1 MQDYNN
7 TDTMRMKI
15 TGRSFPKKGMSSK
28 NLSNLEKSRNRSQRR
43 FESDFHELLEST
55 YDAVIL
61 TDVDGNII
69 KGNERTSEYFQYDP
83 KEIVKLNIINL
94 ISGADKRN
102 IDVIYETL
110 TNEQRVFIESQGQ
123 RRNKTIF
130 PTEITVSLLH
140 LTEIQV
146 PCFFIR
152 NISLRVETEKALTKA
167 QQELVEIAHN
177 AGMAE
182 IATGVL
188 HDVGNL
194 LNSINVS
201 CDLMLESLNS
211 SLIDSLDKVNEQ
223 VAKQS
228 DITKYLTEDPK
239 GKQIPQVY
247 QKLGGELMNEKNLLI
262 SEAKNLQDK
271 IKIVKDVIT
280 TQQMYAKVGLHEEE
294 ISVWD
299 LIQDSLAIFKST
311 IDSNTLK
318 LDETIKELPKI
329 RIQKSKLVHVF
340 LNLIKNAWDALIG
353 INDRPK
359 RIYIFGEVEN
369 DEYLSL
375 YIQDNG
381 CGIKEENM
389 RKIFTH
395 GFTTKD
401 SGHGFGLHNCANLM
415 TEINGKIYV
424 QSEGEN
430 QGATFKLIIPIV
442 EK

>member
-1 MQDYNN
+1 MQ
-7 TDTMRMKI
+7 
-15 TGRSFPKKGMSSK
+15 
-28 NLSNLEKSRNRSQRR
+28 
-43 FESDFHELLEST
+43 
-55 YDAVIL
+55 
-61 TDVDGNII
+61 
-69 KGNERTSEYFQYDP
+69 
-83 KEIVKLNIINL
+83 
-94 ISGADKRN
+94 
-102 IDVIYETL
+102 
-110 TNEQRVFIESQGQ
+110 
-123 RRNKTIF
+123 NKATF

-140 LTEIQV
+140 LSEIQV
-146 PCFFIR
+146 LCFFIR
-152 NISLRVETEKALTKA
+152 NISLRIETENALAKA

-182 IATGVL
+182 LATGVL

-211 SLIDSLDKVNEQ
+211 SLVDSLDKVNNQ
-223 VAKQS
+223 VSKQD
-228 DITKYLTEDPK
+228 DISKYLTEDPK
-239 GKQIPQVY
+239 GKQIPQLY
-247 QKLGGELMNEKNLLI
+247 QKIGSELKNEKNLLI

-280 TQQMYAKVGLHEEE
+280 TQQMYAKVGVHEEE
-294 ISVWD
+294 ISIWD

-318 LDETIKELPKI
+318 LDETIKALPKI
-329 RIQKSKLVHVF
+329 KIQKSKLVHIL

-353 INDRPK
+353 VNDRPK
-359 RIYIFGEVEN
+359 RIYIFGEVES
-369 DEYLSL
+369 DEFLSL

-430 QGATFKLIIPIV
+430 KGATFKLIIPI
-442 EK
+442 E